1 MAEIPD
7 PINTLPRE
15 LGDLAH
21 ELAKL
26 IKNSGGR
33 LLLVGGCVRD
43 LFIGSKAKEI
53 DCEIQNIGIEELK
66 LILSTKYACHE
77 VGKSFGVLKLK
88 GLPAELSLPRTEIK
102 TGTGHKGFSVE
113 VDSSLPFEK
122 SAQRRDFTINA
133 IGLDPLTGEL
143 FGSNWRNS

>member
-7 PINTLPRE
+7 PIKSLPRE

-21 ELAKL
+21 ELANL

-43 LFIGSKAKEI
+43 LFIGSEAEEI
-53 DCEIQNIGIEELK
+53 DCEIQNIGIKELK
-66 LILSTKYACHE
+66 LILSTKYTCHE

-88 GLPAELSLPRTEIK
+88 GLPAELSLQELRLKQGPDTKDFPWRLIHHCLLRNPPNGVTLPSMP
-102 TGTGHKGFSVE
+102 SVW
-113 VDSSLPFEK
+113 
-122 SAQRRDFTINA
+122 IH
-133 IGLDPLTGEL
+133 
-143 FGSNWRNS
+143 

>member
-7 PINTLPRE
+7 PIKSVPRE

-21 ELAKL
+21 ELANL

-43 LFIGSKAKEI
+43 LFIGSEAKEI

-66 LILSTKYACHE
+66 LILSTKYTCHE

-88 GLPAELSLPRTEIK
+88 GLPAELSLPRT
-102 TGTGHKGFSVE
+102 G
-113 VDSSLPFEK
+113 D
-122 SAQRRDFTINA
+122 
-133 IGLDPLTGEL
+133 
-143 FGSNWRNS
+143 

>member
-66 LILSTKYACHE
+66 LILSTKYTCHE

-102 TGTGHKGFSVE
+102 TGTGHKGFPWRLIHPCLLRNPPNGVTLQSM
-113 VDSSLPFEK
+113 
-122 SAQRRDFTINA
+122 
-133 IGLDPLTGEL
+133 PLV
-143 FGSNWRNS
+143 WIH